1 MSLLRRNNQTPS
13 PFDDDE
19 DVTGTD
25 SPLLSLTS
33 AWSVWKPLTE
43 NPVFKTLA
51 ENTQLSAEPRYPEG
65 AWAVIG
71 NNGVIYAN
79 PLRAAPADE
88 WLYVLGHLL
97 AHLGLRHV
105 PGASAA
111 MTAIYELTANA
122 LVAQLGMGTPPEGFL
137 MPSHDWRTDAKAVY
151 ADWQRSE
158 TVLPEG
164 WITAAGSTTPDII
177 DGGSEAVPADVWG
190 MMLTRGL
197 LENIGGKGGLAP
209 WATVGASLAR
219 QELHWFTK
227 NFPLL
232 SALASHFEVIEDRD
246 TIRAF
251 QIETAAVIAERM
263 EILVNPEFKLSQ
275 LETRFVMAHEMLH
288 VGLLHHKR
296 QENRN
301 HFVWNVACDYVI
313 NAWLKDMGVGEM
325 PKGGLYNPAFAG
337 LSSDAIYEK
346 LMADPDFVRRL
357 VTFRGVGVGD
367 ILPPGARGN
376 ARRIG
381 NQLAAD
387 LAEELME
394 QGIKAH
400 VEGKGG
406 LLPAE
411 LLELVTAKKVA
422 APAWKMALSK
432 WFDAHFEESLPARSY
447 ARQSRRQQATPDI
460 PRPRYALPQL
470 PDGSSIFGVMLDTS
484 GSMSNDLLSKC
495 LGAIAALAAK
505 YRIRQVR
512 LVYCDAMPYDEGY
525 VPIKKLTEPIKVK
538 GRGGTKLQP
547 GVDLLTTAKDF
558 PKDAPILI
566 ITDAQCDHLTVRRD
580 HAFLIPEGRRLPFA
594 PEGPVFHL
602 K

>member
-33 AWSVWKPLTE
+33 AWSVWKSLTE

-51 ENTQLSAEPRYPEG
+51 ENTGLSAEPRYPEG
-65 AWAVIG
+65 AWALIG

-79 PLRAAPADE
+79 PLRVAPADE

-97 AHLGLRHV
+97 GHLGLRHV

-164 WITAAGSTTPDII
+164 WITAAGSTAPDII

-337 LSSDAIYEK
+337 LSSDAIYDK

-495 LGAIAALAAK
+495 LGALATLAAK
-505 YRIRQVR
+505 YRIR
-512 LVYCDAMPYDEGY
+512 L
-525 VPIKKLTEPIKVK
+525 
-538 GRGGTKLQP
+538 
-547 GVDLLTTAKDF
+547 
-558 PKDAPILI
+558 
-566 ITDAQCDHLTVRRD
+566 
-580 HAFLIPEGRRLPFA
+580 
-594 PEGPVFHL
+594 
-602 K
+602 